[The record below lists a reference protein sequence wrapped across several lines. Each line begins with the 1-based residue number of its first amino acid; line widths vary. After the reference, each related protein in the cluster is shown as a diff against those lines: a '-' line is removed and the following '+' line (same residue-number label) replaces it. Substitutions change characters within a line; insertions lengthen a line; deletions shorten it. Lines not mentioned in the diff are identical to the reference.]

1 MFRTSIQDHSE
12 AGHSHKRKVLRITIL
27 DEDMIHWTPGG
38 LQRRVLIVKEI
49 TAFRLLRN

>member
-12 AGHSHKRKVLRITIL
+12 AGYSHKRKVLKIIIL
-27 DEDMIHWTPGG
+27 DEDVIHWTPGG
-38 LQRRVLIVKEI
+38 LQGRVLTVKEI